1 MSTEQV
7 KLAAVLD
14 VETTGLSAQTCDII
28 ELAIAVVSYDSSTGE
43 IIDIVEE
50 YEEFNMPSTPIF
62 SYITNL
68 TGITNEMVK
77 NKTLDDKK
85 VESLLT
91 SVSAII
97 AHNAS
102 FDRSFLLK
110 RYPSL
115 FNQKWHCSMRAVKW
129 KEYGFPNKKLTTLL
143 DHHNIERE
151 HAHRAMDD
159 VKGTIDLLRQQNP
172 SGEPYFS
179 EVLKKT
185 MSKPKKTAASTRF

>member
-62 SYITNL
+62 PYITNL

-85 VESLLT
+85 W
-91 SVSAII
+91 
-97 AHNAS
+97 N
-102 FDRSFLLK
+102 R
-110 RYPSL
+110 
-115 FNQKWHCSMRAVKW
+115 C
-129 KEYGFPNKKLTTLL
+129 
-143 DHHNIERE
+143 
-151 HAHRAMDD
+151 
-159 VKGTIDLLRQQNP
+159 
-172 SGEPYFS
+172 
-179 EVLKKT
+179 
-185 MSKPKKTAASTRF
+185 